1 MCLPKNIRYL
11 RKKKNYSQE
20 DLANI
25 LGYKSYTTIQKWE
38 MGISEPPIAKLRKMA
53 ELFEADIN
61 DMATVDIEK
70 KEASACSAPD
80 APAVQK
86 SAQGNGYY
94 LNEETAKA
102 AQEIFENP
110 DMRILF
116 EAARGSRPE
125 DLQTAADILRRFKET
140 NPDG

>member
-1 MCLPKNIRYL
+1 MDERLRNLFSNNLRYYL
-11 RKKKNYSQE
+11 SRAEKSQA
-20 DLANI
+20 DLAR
-25 LGYKSYTTIQKWE
+25 Y
-38 MGISEPPIAKLRKMA
+38 MGVSS
-53 ELFEADIN
+53 
-61 DMATVDIEK
+61 ATVSDWCNGNKMPRTDKLQSICNWLGIEMSDLLS
-70 KEASACSAPD
+70 EARPHD
-80 APAVQK
+80 PVQK
-86 SAQGNGYY
+86 SAQDNGYY